1 MSVVV
6 VLLPQIRNIGEY
18 KIKSE
23 LRLIRTKVDSVK
35 CLLKDKYLSFVL
47 LLSTKPLT

>member
-35 CLLKDKYLSFVL
+35 CLLKDKYLPLEYCFQ
-47 LLSTKPLT
+47 LSL